1 MASQTLLIVNPASGG
16 GLAGR
21 LADGLVARAEAI
33 CGPLS
38 VATTRAPGD
47 AAAIAREAAARGIA
61 RVLVAGGD
69 GTTGEVVTGLI
80 EGARTGS
87 SRPALGILPVGS
99 GCDLARTLGLPRRI
113 EAALEIVAS
122 GNTRSLDVGRVELRD
137 AAGGPCVRHFANEV
151 SAGLSGDTLRHVG
164 PLSARVGPRLG
175 FFAGALAA
183 VASHAP
189 FEAVV
194 RVDGERVHEG
204 AVSLVAVANGC
215 YFGAGMRVA
224 PEARVDDGLLE
235 VVLARGLSRRELV
248 THLPA
253 FYLGRHGRH
262 PRVSFHAAH
271 RVEVLAA
278 AAPPGAP
285 AAPVAGL
292 AGAAVEIDGEG
303 GFGLPLRA
311 ECLPGALRVFAPEV
325 TIPVLRP
332 KRAVVAPL
340 VSQPVAVRRQRG

>member
-1 MASQTLLIVNPASGG
+1 M
-16 GLAGR
+16 AGR
-21 LADGLVARAEAI
+21 LADALVARAEAI

-47 AAAIAREAAARGIA
+47 AVAIAREAAERGFARI
-61 RVLVAGGD
+61 LVAGGD
-69 GTTGEVVTGLI
+69 GTTGEVVSGLI
-80 EGARTGS
+80 EGARAS
-87 SRPALGILPVGS
+87 LPRPALGLVPVGS

-113 EAALEIVAS
+113 DAALELVAA
-122 GNTRSLDVGRVELRD
+122 GNTRALDVGRVELRD
-137 AAGGPCVRHFANEV
+137 AAGGTCVRHFANEV

-175 FFAGALAA
+175 FVAGALAA

-189 FEAVV
+189 FDAKIV
-194 RVDGERVHEG
+194 VDGEPIHEG
-204 AVSLVAVANGC
+204 AVSLLAVANGC

-235 VVLARGLSRRELV
+235 VVLARGLSRREIV
-248 THLPA
+248 IHLPA

-262 PRVSFHAAH
+262 PRVSFHAAR
-271 RVEVLAA
+271 RVEVF
-278 AAPPGAP
+278 
-285 AAPVAGL
+285 VAG
-292 AGAAVEIDGEG
+292 GKAAVEVDGDG
-303 GFGLPLRA
+303 GYGLPLRA

-332 KRAVVAPL
+332 SRAAVTPL
-340 VSQPVAVRRQRG
+340 VSRPIALRRERG